1 MPHAPRSTA
10 LLQTAAARLRGGDL
24 PAAIAAFDEALALDP
39 RQPDAWFN
47 LAWAQRATR
56 QFDAA
61 LASYAQAIAQ
71 GDPQPEQAHLN
82 RATILSDH
90 LFRPAAALVELEHA
104 LHANRG
110 FLPAW
115 LNLGNLHEDLGDRGA
130 ARRAYTEV
138 LQRAPGDGRA
148 HARLAAIDVAD
159 GAAGAAVARL
169 RTVLPHA
176 ASVEDRADMLFA
188 LGNAL
193 DATGDAG
200 DAFQAIEAANWIARS
215 IAPTAYDP
223 AAHTRLVDALISAYP
238 APPPP
243 APAPAPAPVPAPP
256 VGATKPLFICG
267 MFRSG
272 STLVEKI
279 LGQHAA
285 ITPGGELEA
294 IPAIV
299 QSLARYPATLTADEI
314 AMLRA
319 RYLAELPGT
328 GIVTDK
334 RCDNFLHI
342 GLIKTLFPEARVLH
356 TRRNVLDTLLSTWF
370 LQFGDGVTYGTD
382 LRDAV
387 HYYLNYRRL
396 MAHWEQVYGDAIV
409 TVDYDALVT
418 DPRATV
424 SHTLATLG
432 LDWDDACLSAPDSPV
447 AVRTASAW
455 QVRRPIHRE
464 SLHRWHRYRAQL
476 GGVIALLEQHGVD
489 VGAG

>member
-1 MPHAPRSTA
+1 MPHAPQPTA
-10 LLQTAAARLRGGDL
+10 LLQTAAERLRGGDL
-24 PAAIAAFDEALALDP
+24 PGAIAAFEAVLAIDP

-61 LASYAQAIAQ
+61 LESYAQGLAQ
-71 GDPQPEQAHLN
+71 GEPQPEQAHLN
-82 RATILSDH
+82 RAAILSDH
-90 LFRPAAALVELEHA
+90 LFRPEAAIVELERA
-104 LHANRG
+104 LQANPD

-130 ARRAYTEV
+130 ARRAYSAV
-138 LQRAPGDGRA
+138 LARAPDNGRA
-148 HARLAAIDVAD
+148 YARLAAIDVAD

-169 RTVLPHA
+169 KTVLPRA
-176 ASVEDRADMLFA
+176 ASVEDRADLLFA

-193 DATGDAG
+193 DAAGDAG
-200 DAFQAIEAANWIARS
+200 DAFQAIEAANWITRS
-215 IAPTAYDP
+215 IARSVYDP
-223 AAHTRLVDALISAYP
+223 AAHTRLVDALIAAYP
-238 APPPP
+238 APAPPS
-243 APAPAPAPVPAPP
+243 PAPP
-256 VGATKPLFICG
+256 AGAKTPLFICG

-279 LGQHAA
+279 LGQHEA

-299 QSLARYPATLTADEI
+299 QSLAPYPVALTAGEI
-314 AMLRA
+314 ATLRA

-342 GLIKTLFPEARVLH
+342 GLIKTLFPEARILH
-356 TRRNVLDTLLSTWF
+356 TRRNVLDTLLSTYF

-387 HYYLNYRRL
+387 HFYLLYRRL
-396 MAHWEQVYGDAIV
+396 MAHWERVYGDDIV

-418 DPRATV
+418 DPQASV
-424 SHTLATLG
+424 SGMLASLG
-432 LDWDDACLSAPDSPV
+432 LGWDDACLSAPDSPL

-464 SLHRWHRYRAQL
+464 SLHRWHRYRVQL
-476 GGVIALLEQHGVD
+476 GGAIALLEQQGVD
-489 VGAG
+489 VGGG